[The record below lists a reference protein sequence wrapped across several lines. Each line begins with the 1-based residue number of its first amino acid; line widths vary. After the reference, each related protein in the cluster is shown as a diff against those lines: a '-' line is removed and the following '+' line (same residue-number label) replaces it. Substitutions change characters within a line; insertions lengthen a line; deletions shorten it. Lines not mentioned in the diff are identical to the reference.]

1 MKELL
6 KSLRES
12 KKQLARV
19 AKAMPDKD
27 AYAIPYCIL
36 MDMLDEIDNGMREIE
51 PALKKAKYEAKQD
64 KLGLEN
70 RAKEWCKVK

>member
-6 KSLRES
+6 KSLREV
-12 KKQLARV
+12 KKQLTRV

-36 MDMLDEIDNGMREIE
+36 NEMFEAIDGGMREIE
-51 PALKKAKYEAKQD
+51 HATKQAKYEAKKD
-64 KLGLEN
+64 KSELDN
-70 RAKEWCKVK
+70 RAKGWCKIK